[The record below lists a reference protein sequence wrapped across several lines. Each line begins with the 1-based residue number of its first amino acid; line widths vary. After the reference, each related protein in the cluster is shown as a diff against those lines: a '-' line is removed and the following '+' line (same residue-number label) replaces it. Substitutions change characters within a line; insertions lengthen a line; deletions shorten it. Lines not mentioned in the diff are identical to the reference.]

1 MRGHSITHYG
11 HRCKIPEKSNLLVA
25 TWSYRR
31 LSTKEHN
38 AWRDVISHSTFGW
51 TIVFPCCRAR
61 VTPVSKS
68 LMHILCHSAIVCV
81 NTLIYAGLYSVETLE
96 KRMRAPHSIF
106 FFKKLIVIN
115 MHILHTVLYK
125 SPKVLTRRICLIMK
139 SSCTCWSFPLFSWL

>member
-11 HRCKIPEKSNLLVA
+11 HRCKIPEKNHLMVA

-81 NTLIYAGLYSVETLE
+81 NTLICAGLYSVETLE

-106 FFKKLIVIN
+106 FSRSWL
-115 MHILHTVLYK
+115 
-125 SPKVLTRRICLIMK
+125 
-139 SSCTCWSFPLFSWL
+139 SSVCIFSILFSINLLRCWQGEFVW